1 MLHTILLTNL
11 QTDNLTEYLINKK
24 GKKKH
29 LMRLPLNGHNLDEK
43 TYRYIELTERH
54 SELKKQLPHST
65 YIK

>member
-1 MLHTILLTNL
+1 
-11 QTDNLTEYLINKK
+11 
-24 GKKKH
+24 
-29 LMRLPLNGHNLDEK
+29 MRLPLNGHNLDEK